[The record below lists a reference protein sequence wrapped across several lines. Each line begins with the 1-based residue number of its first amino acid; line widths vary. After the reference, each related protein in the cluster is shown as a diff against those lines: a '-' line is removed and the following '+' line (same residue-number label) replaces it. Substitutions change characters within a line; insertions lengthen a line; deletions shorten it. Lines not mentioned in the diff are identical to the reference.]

1 MAQSLIRFH
10 STNKINNYDR
20 GGNKREKKRK
30 KKRQKIQ
37 NILHNNQNVIL
48 LNIFPE
54 SLLSGSFPLLRVT
67 VTSPP

>member
-30 KKRQKIQ
+30 KKKTK
-37 NILHNNQNVIL
+37 NPKH
-48 LNIFPE
+48 
-54 SLLSGSFPLLRVT
+54 T
-67 VTSPP
+67 T